1 MALGDGRVISNF
13 IIQALSNKDITIYGS
28 GEQTRSFQ
36 FINDLVDAMIL
47 MMNSEDNFIGPV
59 NIGNPNEISINLL
72 AKKIIKL
79 TNSKSKVKYK
89 DLPEDDPKRRM
100 PNISL
105 VKEKLNW
112 KPNVNLENGLIETI
126 KYFKNFL

>member
-1 MALGDGRVISNF
+1 MRVVKRRQEDEWRVEN
-13 IIQALSNKDITIYGS
+13 TIW
-28 GEQTRSFQ
+28 
-36 FINDLVDAMIL
+36 
-47 MMNSEDNFIGPV
+47 
-59 NIGNPNEISINLL
+59 
-72 AKKIIKL
+72 K
-79 TNSKSKVKYK
+79 KVKYK

-126 KYFKNFL
+126 KYFKNFLQWKI